1 MIKLNLDIQPNQSL
15 KYQNDQELYEI
26 VIRTTSKSTFYS
38 VFRDKVEIIS
48 NQLLIANTLL
58 IQSKYQQTNGN
69 FIFYSISNEFPDY
82 NKFNVSQFLYYA
94 TNEELANG

>member
-1 MIKLNLDIQPNQSL
+1 MIKLNLDVQPNQSL

-38 VFRDKVEIIS
+38 VFRNQVEIIS
-48 NQLLIANTLL
+48 NQILIANTLL

-82 NKFNVSQFLYYA
+82 NKFNVNQFLYYA
-94 TNEELANG
+94 TNKELANG

>member
-38 VFRDKVEIIS
+38 VFRNTIEIIS

-58 IQSKYQQTNGN
+58 IESKYQQTNGN
-69 FIFYSISNEFPDY
+69 FIFYSISDELPDY
-82 NKFNVSQFLYYA
+82 KKFNVSQFLYYA
-94 TNEELANG
+94 TNEELSNG

>member
-1 MIKLNLDIQPNQSL
+1 MIKLNLDVQPNQSL

-38 VFRDKVEIIS
+38 IFRDKVEIIS

-69 FIFYSISNEFPDY
+69 FIFYSIILILIILMLQES
-82 NKFNVSQFLYYA
+82 K
-94 TNEELANG
+94 